1 VRRSAEA
8 AAALVVL
15 AIGIGVAAVARTLP
29 YWHEYAPGPGFF
41 PLWLGVLLAA
51 VALLELVV
59 LFRSREDRPAA
70 PAVPMTG
77 RSWALAILTVVAA
90 QIVPFVGLILATV
103 IFVAAA
109 SWTLEPTRK
118 LTNALSTI
126 LIPFAVWLIFVAW
139 LGVPL
144 PKGPLGF

>member
-1 VRRSAEA
+1 V
-8 AAALVVL
+8 VVL
-15 AIGIGVAAVARTLP
+15 AIGIGVAAEARTLP

-41 PLWLGVLLAA
+41 PLWLGLLLAA
-51 VALLELVV
+51 VAVLELVV
-59 LFRSREDRPAA
+59 LFRSKGERAAA
-70 PAVPMTG
+70 PDVRMTG
-77 RSWALAILTVVAA
+77 RSWALGILTVVAA

-126 LIPFAVWLIFVAW
+126 LIPLAVWLIFVAW